1 MRESAL
7 GLSIGPVPP
16 RVDEPV
22 KVGLLELVDHAIER
36 GWSPR
41 RAGGLLGLD
50 HVRLGRWIARREAG
64 QLTDRAP
71 GGHPLHGLLAAERA
85 AILRLFEAWGEI
97 DRSHRKLAHRGS
109 RLGLVHVS
117 ESTVR
122 RVLTEAGCV
131 LPGQPARE
139 PVPRTPWPDWLEWK
153 PNRVWAYDF
162 SHFTRARRAALAIID
177 VVSRRWIHT
186 LVCAE
191 ESSVQVEVAFTAALA
206 AEDLLAAAD
215 ARATDALREALL
227 DGDRN
232 RVATLTGHGQL
243 PLLLAISDN
252 GPQMRSVSTREFLAG
267 VAIAQQFGRPHTP
280 EDQAWIETLF
290 GHVKGEWPHL
300 EKIRDPGELDRE
312 LARCRAEYNT
322 VRLHAGIGYV
332 TPDDEHTGRGDA
344 VRQARRDGLAAAR
357 EARINYRRSTTKEP
371 R

>member
-1 MRESAL
+1 
-7 GLSIGPVPP
+7 
-16 RVDEPV
+16 V

-139 PVPRTPWPDWLEWK
+139 PVARTPWPDWLEWK

-252 GPQMRSVSTREFLAG
+252 GPQMRSVSTREFLARG
-267 VAIAQQFGRPHTP
+267 GDRSAVRPSP
-280 EDQAWIETLF
+280 YSRGPGLD
-290 GHVKGEWPHL
+290 
-300 EKIRDPGELDRE
+300 RDP
-312 LARCRAEYNT
+312 
-322 VRLHAGIGYV
+322 VR
-332 TPDDEHTGRGDA
+332 P
-344 VRQARRDGLAAAR
+344 RQG
-357 EARINYRRSTTKEP
+357 
-371 R
+371 